1 MTLYAGGWRG
11 GPPEQNAPLVDDPWA
26 DVADLEPR
34 HSPFAANIFVP
45 RRGMP
50 PPLPCLKTR
59 DEART
64 IDLPPSMVLT
74 VSPRVVSP
82 VARGAD
88 RPLTD
93 RGRPCS

>member
-11 GPPEQNAPLVDDPWA
+11 GPPEQTAPLVDPWT

-45 RRGMP
+45 PARHASP
-50 PPLPCLKTR
+50 AAAPETR

-64 IDLPPSMVLT
+64 IDLPPSMVPT

-88 RPLTD
+88 RP
-93 RGRPCS
+93 S